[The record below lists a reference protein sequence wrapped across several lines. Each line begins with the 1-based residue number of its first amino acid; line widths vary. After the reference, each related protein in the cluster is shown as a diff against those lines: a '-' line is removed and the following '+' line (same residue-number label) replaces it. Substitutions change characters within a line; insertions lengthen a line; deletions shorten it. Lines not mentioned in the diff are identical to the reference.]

1 MSTVGYAKQQTLA
14 LETASPQETL
24 AWGLTTTARKL
35 AQVRVDTSAKDVVM
49 EAVRLNWRLWTIIQ
63 AEQSDPD
70 CPSPREI
77 REGLLNLSNFVDK
90 RSLEILTNPDQEK
103 IDTLISINRNIAA
116 GLLGLD
122 LTPEQRAERDK
133 IAADAKPA
141 SSGESLAG

>member
-35 AQVRVDTSAKDVVM
+35 AQVRVETTPKDAIM

-63 AEQSDPD
+63 AEQSDPE
-70 CPSPREI
+70 CPTPREI

-90 RSLEILTNPDQEK
+90 RSLEILTTPDQEK
-103 IDTLISINRNIAA
+103 IDILISINRNIAA

-122 LTPEQRAERDK
+122 LTPEQRAEREK
-133 IAADAKPA
+133 LMAQSRPA
-141 SSGESLAG
+141 SPGEIGA

>member
-24 AWGLTTTARKL
+24 AWGLTTTARKFS
-35 AQVRVDTSAKDVVM
+35 QVRVESSSRDLVL

-63 AEQSDPD
+63 AEQSDPE

-90 RSLEILTNPDQEK
+90 RSLEILANPDQEK

-122 LTPEQRAERDK
+122 LTPEQRAERERI
-133 IAADAKPA
+133 IAESKPA
-141 SSGESLAG
+141 SGGEALTG

>member
-35 AQVRVDTSAKDVVM
+35 SQVKVGISTRDAVLEV
-49 EAVRLNWRLWTIIQ
+49 VRLNWRLWTIIQ
-63 AEQSDPD
+63 AEQSDPE
-70 CPSPREI
+70 CTTPREI

-90 RSLEILTNPDQEK
+90 RSLEILATPDQEK
-103 IDTLISINRNIAA
+103 IDVLISINRNIAA

-122 LTPEQRAERDK
+122 LTPEQRAERDQTVRTT
-133 IAADAKPA
+133 AQQGA
-141 SSGESLAG
+141 GESLVG

>member
-35 AQVRVDTSAKDVVM
+35 SQVRVESSSRDLVL

-63 AEQSDPD
+63 AEQSDPE

-90 RSLEILTNPDQEK
+90 RSLEILANPDQEK

-122 LTPEQRAERDK
+122 LTPEQRAERERI
-133 IAADAKPA
+133 IAESKPA
-141 SSGESLAG
+141 SGGEALTG